1 MSNKSLT
8 ALIVGVV
15 LAIVLWNS
23 FYIVSQTERAVMLRF
38 GRIVEPDVK
47 PGLHMKIPYVNSV
60 RKFDARLMTLDSTTS
75 RFLTLE
81 KKALMVDSY
90 AKWRVDDAERFYTA
104 TSGMKQIAD
113 ERLAR
118 RLEAALRD
126 QFGKRTLHES
136 VSGQRDE
143 LMAQVTNTL
152 NRAAQQ
158 ELGIEVVDVRVK
170 GIDLP
175 REVNRSVFERMS
187 SSVSVKPA
195 SIAPRVRNWPKVFV
209 PTPIAS
215 VGCCW
220 QRPSARPK
228 SCAVTAMRRRR
239 RSTRL
244 PMGRTR
250 SSTPSTAACRHT
262 ARASPTRKMCWCWI
276 PRAISSAI
284 WSPPRRSDGTHP
296 AGDSARRVTRWQ
308 NIAMIR
314 QPGNSRL
321 FYVCVPVGAPADS
334 RHG

>member
-60 RKFDARLMTLDSTTS
+60 RKFDARLLTLDTTTS

-104 TSGMKQIAD
+104 TSGVKQIAD

-143 LMAQVTNTL
+143 LMAQVTTSL
-152 NRAAQQ
+152 NRAVQQ
-158 ELGIEVVDVRVK
+158 ELGVEVVDVRVK

-187 SSVSVKPA
+187 SEREREAREHRAKGKELAEGIRADADRQRRVLLAEAFREAEELRGDGDARAA
-195 SIAPRVRNWPKVFV
+195 SIYAAAYGQDQEFYAFHRSLQAYRESFSSKEDVLVLD
-209 PTPIAS
+209 A
-215 VGCCW
+215 
-220 QRPSARPK
+220 K
-228 SCAVTAMRRRR
+228 SDFFRY
-239 RSTRL
+239 L
-244 PMGRTR
+244 E
-250 SSTPSTAACRHT
+250 SS
-262 ARASPTRKMCWCWI
+262 K
-276 PRAISSAI
+276 
-284 WSPPRRSDGTHP
+284 
-296 AGDSARRVTRWQ
+296 
-308 NIAMIR
+308 
-314 QPGNSRL
+314 
-321 FYVCVPVGAPADS
+321 
-334 RHG
+334 

>member
-15 LAIVLWNS
+15 AAIVLWNS
-23 FYIVSQTERAVMLRF
+23 FYIVSQTERAVLLRF

-60 RKFDARLMTLDSTTS
+60 RKFDARLLTLDTTTS

-143 LMAQVTNTL
+143 LMAQVTTSL

-187 SSVSVKPA
+187 TEREREAREHRAKGRELA
-195 SIAPRVRNWPKVFV
+195 EGIRADADRQRRVLLAEAYRQ
-209 PTPIAS
+209 AEELR
-215 VGCCW
+215 GDGDA
-220 QRPSARPK
+220 Q
-228 SCAVTAMRRRR
+228 
-239 RSTRL
+239 
-244 PMGRTR
+244 
-250 SSTPSTAACRHT
+250 AAAIY
-262 ARASPTRKMCWCWI
+262 ARAYGQDQEFYAFYRSLKAYRESFADKRDVLVLDP
-276 PRAISSAI
+276 SSDFFRYLEKAK
-284 WSPPRRSDGTHP
+284 P
-296 AGDSARRVTRWQ
+296 
-308 NIAMIR
+308 
-314 QPGNSRL
+314 
-321 FYVCVPVGAPADS
+321 
-334 RHG
+334 

>member
-47 PGLHMKIPYVNSV
+47 PGLHLKIPYVNSV
-60 RKFDARLMTLDSTTS
+60 RKFDARLMTLDTSTA

-143 LMAQVTNTL
+143 LMSLVTNSL

-187 SSVSVKPA
+187 SE
-195 SIAPRVRNWPKVFV
+195 RERE
-209 PTPIAS
+209 
-215 VGCCW
+215 
-220 QRPSARPK
+220 ARE
-228 SCAVTAMRRRR
+228 
-239 RSTRL
+239 
-244 PMGRTR
+244 
-250 SSTPSTAACRHT
+250 H
-262 ARASPTRKMCWCWI
+262 RAKGKELAEGI
-276 PRAISSAI
+276 RADAD
-284 WSPPRRSDGTHP
+284 RQ
-296 AGDSARRVTRWQ
+296 RRVLLAEAFREAEELRGDGDAQ
-308 NIAMIR
+308 AAAIYASAYGQDREFYSFHRSLQAYRESFANKEDVLVLD
-314 QPGNSRL
+314 PNSDFFRYL
-321 FYVCVPVGAPADS
+321 ESATAQ
-334 RHG
+334 

>member
-15 LAIVLWNS
+15 LALVLWNS
-23 FYIVSQTERAVMLRF
+23 FYIVSQTERAVLLRF
-38 GRIVEPDVK
+38 GRIVEPDVQ

-81 KKALMVDSY
+81 KKALMVDAY
-90 AKWRVDDAERFYTA
+90 AKWRVADAERFYTA

-126 QFGKRTLHES
+126 QFGKRTLHEA

-143 LMAQVTNTL
+143 LMGQVTNSL
-152 NRAAQQ
+152 NRAVQQ

-187 SSVSVKPA
+187 SEREREAREHRAKGKELAEGIRADADRQRRVLLAEAFREAEELRGDGDARAA
-195 SIAPRVRNWPKVFV
+195 SIYAAAYGRDKEFYSFYRSLQAYRESFSNKEDVMVLD
-209 PTPIAS
+209 
-215 VGCCW
+215 
-220 QRPSARPK
+220 PK
-228 SCAVTAMRRRR
+228 SDFFRY
-239 RSTRL
+239 L
-244 PMGRTR
+244 E
-250 SSTPSTAACRHT
+250 
-262 ARASPTRKMCWCWI
+262 
-276 PRAISSAI
+276 
-284 WSPPRRSDGTHP
+284 
-296 AGDSARRVTRWQ
+296 Q
-308 NIAMIR
+308 
-314 QPGNSRL
+314 SR
-321 FYVCVPVGAPADS
+321 
-334 RHG
+334 